1 MWSELEKEKI
11 DSKKAASMTVEE
23 IIDMYNKLVD
33 EHNQL
38 VRNYN
43 WLQKTAAKVL
53 E

>member
-1 MWSELEKEKI
+1 MWSEPEKEKI
-11 DSKKAASMTVEE
+11 DSKEAASMPVEE
-23 IIDMYNKLVD
+23 LINLYNKLVD

-43 WLQKTAAKVL
+43 WLQRTAATVL